1 MDLSSRP
8 DVIGLRSQ
16 PTPLRIRRRG
26 GGLETGDRMSQEEAL
41 AEAKVRIEEYRSR
54 IQKLDEDSL
63 DLMFREARNQNWWQD
78 RPVSDDQ
85 LREIWDLAKLGSTSG
100 NCVPA
105 RICFCA
111 RKNPGNAWR
120 RRWGPAMWRRPWRRR
135 SQRSSP
141 TM

>member
-1 MDLSSRP
+1 
-8 DVIGLRSQ
+8 
-16 PTPLRIRRRG
+16 
-26 GGLETGDRMSQEEAL
+26 MSQEEAL

-105 RICFCA
+105 RILFLRSKESRERLAPALGA
-111 RKNPGNAWR
+111 RNVEKTLAAPVTALIAYDVNSSISYPG
-120 RRWGPAMWRRPWRRR
+120 
-135 SQRSSP
+135 
-141 TM
+141 